1 MLSPISVP
9 HTTKGFTTYYY
20 KMCHF
25 KMNMN
30 CCRHQTLK
38 IDTRMLHSSIFT
50 IIGQLTNIP
59 NEICT

>member
-1 MLSPISVP
+1 MLSPISIP

-20 KMCHF
+20 KMCRF

-38 IDTRMLHSSIFT
+38 KNRYKNVTFVNFYHHWT
-50 IIGQLTNIP
+50 TYKH
-59 NEICT
+59 T